1 MSSHD
6 SCHIFP
12 LFNSCWPHLSDAGS
26 TKIINRSL
34 SRVTLLAEI
43 FKVEFK
49 LEVFRY
55 FLILILPYILRTQF
69 VFTEL
74 HAVVWWDKGCIELA
88 AEHKVRRE
96 SLVVELKFNITKYRE
111 SFHLSLLENQFYF
124 GLFFTVVRSCWR
136 ESELEFRVDSV
147 VVAD

>member
-6 SCHIFP
+6 SRHIFP
-12 LFNSCWPHLSDAGS
+12 LFNSCWPHFSDTGS

-49 LEVFRY
+49 LEVFRN
-55 FLILILPYILRTQF
+55 FLILVLPYILRTQF

-74 HAVVWWDKGCIELA
+74 HAVVWWNKGCIELA

-111 SFHLSLLENQFYF
+111 SFHLSLLENQFYL

-136 ESELEFRVDSV
+136 EGELEFRVDSV